1 MVKYLYHEH
10 RVWSGNG
17 RCLAIKN
24 IIFWFHLPG
33 VITTVCTTE
42 HVTTLPSRCWIPLIP
57 VKIFTCQL
65 SIHDPLWQ
73 QQCRLSGLF
82 RLGEAG
88 QQQSVEVPKF
98 SSSVKTH
105 FWNNYF
111 NSGMEKRSKWKE
123 VFAKMLNFVF
133 VNLDVKAV
141 GICIVGH
148 RGRAFYI
155 SWQIKLNGIGGLPFG
170 AIFLSTENKD
180 KILCIL
186 RNGLTSH
193 CWNIFSQNNPQRNAT
208 SLCMTVIFSMAKALC
223 NGCLYCNHVCPW
235 IEVPLIID
243 RDIWFDKHNRKDVWL
258 YKRQVC

>member
-1 MVKYLYHEH
+1 
-10 RVWSGNG
+10 
-17 RCLAIKN
+17 
-24 IIFWFHLPG
+24 
-33 VITTVCTTE
+33 
-42 HVTTLPSRCWIPLIP
+42 
-57 VKIFTCQL
+57 
-65 SIHDPLWQ
+65 
-73 QQCRLSGLF
+73 
-82 RLGEAG
+82 
-88 QQQSVEVPKF
+88 
-98 SSSVKTH
+98 
-105 FWNNYF
+105 
-111 NSGMEKRSKWKE
+111 
-123 VFAKMLNFVF
+123 MLNFVF

-148 RGRAFYI
+148 RGKAFYI
-155 SWQIKLNGIGGLPFG
+155 SRQMKPNAIGGLPSG

-243 RDIWFDKHNRKDVWL
+243 RDIWFDKHNRQDVWL
-258 YKRQVC
+258 YKRQVCQIFLSQPMDRWILGQTITISPPISDEYFFYNLQKISFCFILTNFLASNLLTNYFCPIGHKWKDIRLGFVYLIIQCSMVKKIII